1 MNTDHLRV
9 GGPPQD
15 FPVSRL
21 SGPGLRWI
29 VWLQG
34 CSLRCT
40 RQCLN
45 PELLDPAGGV
55 DVSPEAMGVVLD
67 GLTAKH
73 ADLEGVTLLGG
84 EPFDQATVLAPLA
97 ADIRRR
103 GLSVMTY
110 TGWVF
115 EDLLERGP
123 AGSRELLAATDLLLD
138 GPFVPERHSTN
149 LLWCGSDNQRLLL
162 LSDRYRREDLQN
174 RVIAKGI
181 DARFDGRHVQI
192 TGAQDRTLLQDILS
206 SLRSHGFS
214 VQAEA
219 ARGGE

>member
-1 MNTDHLRV
+1 MSTGQLRV
-9 GGPPQD
+9 AGPPED

-55 DVSPEAMGVVLD
+55 VVSQEAMEAVLE

-73 ADLEGVTLLGG
+73 AELEGVTFLGG
-84 EPFDQATVLAPLA
+84 EPFDQAAALAPLA
-97 ADIRRR
+97 AAIRRR

-138 GPFVPERHSTN
+138 GPFLPERHSTN

-162 LSDRYRREDLQN
+162 LSDRYRRENLQE
-174 RVIAKGI
+174 RAIVKGI
-181 DARFDGRHVQI
+181 DARFDGGHVQI
-192 TGAQDRTLLQDILS
+192 TGAQDRTLLQDILR
-206 SLRSHGFS
+206 SLRSHGFA

-219 ARGGE
+219 ARGGD